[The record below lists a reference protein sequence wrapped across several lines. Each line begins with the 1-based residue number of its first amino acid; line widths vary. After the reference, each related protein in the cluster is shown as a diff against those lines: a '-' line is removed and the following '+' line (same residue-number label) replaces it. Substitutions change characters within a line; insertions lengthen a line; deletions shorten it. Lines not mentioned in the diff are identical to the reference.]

1 MKSKVFALAHQIK
14 ESFTSWSDALKAAW
28 RIVKMQLGYPTEI
41 SFAKSTGEIRTAKV
55 VAIGSLSTIER
66 GFIRFVEIVEGISQW
81 RSFRIEKMIF

>member
-1 MKSKVFALAHQIK
+1 
-14 ESFTSWSDALKAAW
+14 
-28 RIVKMQLGYPTEI
+28 LGYPTEI